1 MLVVCVLVLVIGWC
15 LVVDMVAIYAVLCF
29 SLVRC
34 CAVCFG
40 ALLVLGRVLRLLVTW
55 LCWFCRCACYFAYF
69 VVASFS
75 GSLVS
80 LLVFAALVALVAKGG
95 LVCCVGGVGLGG

>member
-15 LVVDMVAIYAVLCF
+15 LVVDMGAIYAVLCF

-80 LLVFAALVALVAKGG
+80 LLVFAAMLRLLLRVAW
-95 LVCCVGGVGLGG
+95 CVVLSVWV